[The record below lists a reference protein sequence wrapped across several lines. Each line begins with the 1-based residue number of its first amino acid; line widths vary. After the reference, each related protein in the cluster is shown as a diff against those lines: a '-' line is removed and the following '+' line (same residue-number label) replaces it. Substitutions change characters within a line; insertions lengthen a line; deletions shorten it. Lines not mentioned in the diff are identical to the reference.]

1 MNSLEIISRLCSV
14 TEMLAEIVEE
24 QQTTIERSK
33 IEDEV
38 KEDLRKKVKD
48 VDDKMDALEY
58 AMRDLVK

>member
-1 MNSLEIISRLCSV
+1 
-14 TEMLAEIVEE
+14 MLAEIVEE

-58 AMRDLVK
+58 AMRDLVKQGMYKKQEAFK